1 MRGDV
6 HVRFGGRYGETCR
19 SNAARRSVPSLHK
32 GGQQEQPIVQQ
43 DVLKNL
49 QEVITPLVSRPRSKE
64 PAQAYKELIA
74 SPVYFSNEKW
84 SECLTSHGLIVDME
98 RRTLTV
104 QSESVNADMVY
115 DLTEEEVKKLAT
127 ASIEEQPVEK
137 RLDLLNGIIGADFAD
152 GKATRL

>member
-74 SPVYFSNEKW
+74 SPVYFPTRNGRSA
-84 SECLTSHGLIVDME
+84 LL
-98 RRTLTV
+98 RTVL
-104 QSESVNADMVY
+104 SW
-115 DLTEEEVKKLAT
+115 
-127 ASIEEQPVEK
+127 IW
-137 RLDLLNGIIGADFAD
+137 NGGH
-152 GKATRL
+152 